1 MMAENLKII
10 YLVEN
15 LANSI
20 KVHGKFHRSFKKA

>member
-1 MMAENLKII
+1 MAENLKII

-15 LANSI
+15 LVNSS